1 MINKKFPIT
10 SAVLFSSV
18 LLLGACGNDE
28 QVTEPITE
36 EEAGTSDGVED
47 ANPGGGLSEE
57 NMGGEVFGF
66 VDFDLD
72 VDYPDQ
78 DDALQVS
85 YEENRDAV
93 EAEYENKSTNEDLK
107 GDDAFDKI
115 EPLLAQLELT
125 VDMPDEE
132 VINKVIEVFEIESN
146 YESIEIDV
154 EYPDGTD
161 KDYEASGNQ

>member
-1 MINKKFPIT
+1 MINKKLPIT
-10 SAVLFSSV
+10 SAILFSSV

-28 QVTEPITE
+28 QVTEPITDDA
-36 EEAGTSDGVED
+36 AGTNEGTED
-47 ANPGGGLSEE
+47 ANPEGGLAEE
-57 NMGGEVFGF
+57 NVGGEVFGF

-85 YEENRDAV
+85 YEEDRDLV
-93 EAEYENKSTNEDLK
+93 ESEYENKLTNENLE
-107 GDDAFDKI
+107 GNDAFDII

-125 VDMPDEE
+125 TDMSDEE

-161 KDYEASGNQ
+161 KGYEASGNQ